1 MNFFKKGSHAWKV
14 MTFALVVVPWFLKDQ
29 LATTLEERSR
39 EAQKVLIEGNNQE
52 LREEQELE
60 QRQVVDRLARIELRQ
75 IQTTGELSE
84 AQIAKAVADDLSRNF
99 AAEGKALHNSLQKFD
114 ELLPRIPMEAA
125 TKQVLEAK
133 AHQVEAVTQEL
144 EKFKLDT
151 PQQDN
156 QALLER
162 WGHAE
167 VALGEAYEQ
176 LSVEAERDRDSS
188 ANLAFWSRIAAWAFT
203 ALAAFMMGDWTKS
216 VQEVKRGVADVSS
229 HSDPGAGV

>member
-1 MNFFKKGSHAWKV
+1 MNVFGKGSHAWKV

-29 LATTLEERSR
+29 LATSLEERSR
-39 EAQKVLIEGNNQE
+39 NARKVLIEENHQE
-52 LREEQELE
+52 QREEQEIE

-84 AQIAKAVADDLSRNF
+84 AQIARAVADDLSRSF
-99 AAEGKALHNSLQKFD
+99 AAEGKALHGSMLKFN
-114 ELLPRIPMEAA
+114 ELLPKIPMEAA
-125 TKQVLEAK
+125 TRRALEAK

-144 EKFKLDT
+144 EKSRPET

-162 WGHAE
+162 WAQAE

-176 LSVEAERDRDSS
+176 LSLEAERDRDSS
-188 ANLAFWSRIAAWAFT
+188 ANQAFWSRIAAWVFT

-216 VQEVKRGVADVSS
+216 IQEVQRGVKDVSS
-229 HSDPGAGV
+229 HPAPGANA